1 MIRLVDYSLTEK
13 ERIINKLEELLQGLE
28 NQIDVICSLKTGRNF
43 NERPTAY
50 DLVLIVEFNNKKD
63 IDIYR
68 THPKHVEVLNY
79 MKTLRLETA
88 VVDSFT
94 K

>member
-1 MIRLVDYSLTEK
+1 MIRLLDYSLTEK
-13 ERIINKLEELLQGLE
+13 ERIIDQLDQLLHGLKGK
-28 NQIDVICSLKTGRNF
+28 IDVINSLETGRNF
-43 NERPTAY
+43 NERATAY
-50 DLVLIVEFNNKKD
+50 DLVLIVEFNNKND

-68 THPKHVEVLNY
+68 THPNHMEVLNY

-88 VVDSFT
+88 VVDCFI